1 MGCSSLSP
9 CLRPIDQQGA
19 LCHPSLPQTLD
30 SLHRLKLAF
39 DCCQSNVLFCST
51 CLLYDQTDTRI
62 NIGAH
67 GSQRNISRLLTNDFQ
82 RIKMLMGVFFFFFIW
97 EPSVSDPY
105 LGNYIRNSAWP
116 ILSSSISCPHK
127 CQAPSVCYS
136 STLTMSFFSTPP
148 SLYQLF
154 LNVIS
159 SCTRLH

>member
-9 CLRPIDQQGA
+9 CRRPMDQQGA

-30 SLHRLKLAF
+30 SLHLLKLAF

-67 GSQRNISRLLTNDFQ
+67 GSRRNISRLMIF
-82 RIKMLMGVFFFFFIW
+82 RGSRCWWEYFFIW

-105 LGNYIRNSAWP
+105 LDNYIRNQP
-116 ILSSSISCPHK
+116 GRSCP
-127 CQAPSVCYS
+127 APSAVHINVKLHQSATHPHSQCP
-136 STLTMSFFSTPP
+136 FSTPP
-148 SLYQLF
+148 SLYQLS